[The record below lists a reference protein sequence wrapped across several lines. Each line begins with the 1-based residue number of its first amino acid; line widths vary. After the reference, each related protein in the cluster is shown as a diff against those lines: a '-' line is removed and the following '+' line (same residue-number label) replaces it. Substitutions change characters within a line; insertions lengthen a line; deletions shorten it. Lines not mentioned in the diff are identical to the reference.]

1 MTGVQ
6 KGIKIDAIVIA
17 IFIICIIINGIIM
30 LIGSLGYSKGNVNY
44 SEEYSN
50 IRRIEIDLNT
60 TNLEIKYGDKYS
72 VEASNV
78 TDKFKVRERNGNL
91 YIEEDSFWLFGNN
104 NAGKVVVYVPD
115 ALRELSIDV
124 GAGKTSITGVSAQEF
139 SLDYG
144 AGVISIND
152 SDFTNSEIDGGTGD
166 VNINNTIFTNL
177 ELDTGV
183 GEFNFNGQILGRNE
197 INVGIGECNL
207 SLTGGEEL
215 YTLNFDKGI
224 GNITLNGTDYGR
236 ASYGN
241 GNNIINI
248 DNGIGDV
255 SITFI

>member
-6 KGIKIDAIVIA
+6 KGIKIAAIVLA

-30 LIGSLGYSKGNVNY
+30 LIGSLGYSKGNINY
-44 SEEYSN
+44 SEEYSD
-50 IRRIEIDLNT
+50 IRRIEIDLNI
-60 TNLEIKYGDKYS
+60 TNLEIKYGDKYL

-104 NAGKVVVYVPD
+104 NAGE
-115 ALRELSIDV
+115 ELSIDV

-144 AGVISIND
+144 AGVISISD

-224 GNITLNGTDYGR
+224 GNIILNGTDYGR